1 MAQVQ
6 VVLLKDVPGLGQEG
20 ELVRVKL
27 GYFLLPKKL
36 VALPGSAPA
45 REILS
50 KLKEKKTEKSKKV
63 EVKREKKVVQEKKQQ
78 VMKEKKAKLLS
89 KKVKKVV

>member
-27 GYFLLPKKL
+27 GYFRNFLLPKKL

-50 KLKEKKTEKSKKV
+50 KLKEKKTEKSKSRP
-63 EVKREKKVVQEKKQQ
+63 E
-78 VMKEKKAKLLS
+78 AG
-89 KKVKKVV
+89 